1 MEIERESSLGRDFA
15 RGSKGGE
22 RKNREYLL
30 YRFTGKERRK
40 RALVY
45 PKKLVPTSLTFSPLR
60 FLSFL
65 SLSSFALNPFPLFF
79 TVRHAI
85 EVTRVSS
92 LGKKLTVAPFTQ
104 NCRHS
109 NGEAIHRCAGGRCFP
124 SYDSTRYQ
132 PLYSNTYIY
141 IYVIYTHTR
150 TNIHSYSTC
159 IYHLVD
165 NPSSRAEVAANWS
178 KTGLPRVRISSSPT
192 EFSRLLIPLH
202 LSSSASSHTLSHMF
216 TSYMFSFL
224 SFPADTETTVCDPL
238 VICATSGSYFDVGAR
253 GFADARP

>member
-1 MEIERESSLGRDFA
+1 MAGIYIYIYTVEIERESSLGRDFA

-65 SLSSFALNPFPLFF
+65 SLSSFALNPFPPFF

-141 IYVIYTHTR
+141 MLYTR
-150 TNIHSYSTC
+150 THVRTYILT
-159 IYHLVD
+159 
-165 NPSSRAEVAANWS
+165 
-178 KTGLPRVRISSSPT
+178 PRVFITSLTIHPHEQRSPPT
-192 EFSRLLIPLH
+192 GRKLGYH
-202 LSSSASSHTLSHMF
+202 ASEYLRVPPNF
-216 TSYMFSFL
+216 RAY
-224 SFPADTETTVCDPL
+224 
-238 VICATSGSYFDVGAR
+238 
-253 GFADARP
+253 

>member
-65 SLSSFALNPFPLFF
+65 SLSSFALNPFPPFF

-141 IYVIYTHTR
+141 ICYIHAHTYEH
-150 TNIHSYSTC
+150 TFLLHVYLS
-159 IYHLVD
+159 
-165 NPSSRAEVAANWS
+165 
-178 KTGLPRVRISSSPT
+178 PR
-192 EFSRLLIPLH
+192 
-202 LSSSASSHTLSHMF
+202 
-216 TSYMFSFL
+216 
-224 SFPADTETTVCDPL
+224 
-238 VICATSGSYFDVGAR
+238 
-253 GFADARP
+253 

>member
-65 SLSSFALNPFPLFF
+65 SLSSFALNPFPPFF

-141 IYVIYTHTR
+141 MLYTR
-150 TNIHSYSTC
+150 THVRTYILT
-159 IYHLVD
+159 
-165 NPSSRAEVAANWS
+165 
-178 KTGLPRVRISSSPT
+178 PRVFITSLTIHPHEQSRQLVENWVTTRPNIFESHRIFALIDPAPSFFLCLVTHSVTHVHVLHVFLPLFSS
-192 EFSRLLIPLH
+192 
-202 LSSSASSHTLSHMF
+202 
-216 TSYMFSFL
+216 
-224 SFPADTETTVCDPL
+224 
-238 VICATSGSYFDVGAR
+238 
-253 GFADARP
+253 